1 MEKLQVINQQNQRKH
16 RTMKKY
22 LLDCVH
28 VLYLEREEMREVY
41 TEETLNK
48 LNKLIQDYY
57 TLISKL

>member
-1 MEKLQVINQQNQRKH
+1 MEKLQAINKQNQRKY

-57 TLISKL
+57 TLIGKL

>member
-1 MEKLQVINQQNQRKH
+1 
-16 RTMKKY
+16 MKKY

-28 VLYLEREEMREVY
+28 VLYLEREQMREVY
-41 TEETLNK
+41 TEETLNQ